1 MARLTMATSADFKP
15 REKKLTQSEAA
26 KITESRRVNLG
37 HAQEW
42 PRQKLRISDLYPDE
56 QFLKEYSTHEYK
68 YFILM
73 ILPVVVASVFVLVQK
88 NDLYNEF
95 LTFLESFF
103 SKVW

>member
-15 REKKLTQSEAA
+15 REKKLTQSEAE
-26 KITESRRVNLG
+26 KIAESRKVNLG
-37 HAQEW
+37 YSQEW

-56 QFLKEYSTHEYK
+56 QFLKESLTQEYK
-68 YFILM
+68 RFALM
-73 ILPVVVASVFVLVQK
+73 VLPVIITSIFVLVHR

-95 LTFLESFF
+95 LTFLEGLF